1 MAVKFFVLSSA
12 PNTISQLNEL
22 VANFPIIP
30 VNQLDVLFCPGF
42 DGAEVIRTVRHKKG
56 KWGGM
61 AIKMDLEKR
70 IKESTIYIKNS
81 LANHMWLS
89 VLVAWSPLTLGREAK
104 NVTEPLAQIPF
115 SMILKHPGDENSEKF
130 FETFHGANISIQYLA
145 SVDVLRGY
153 LHKSLSATVEFIL
166 ESEKGTAS
174 LVERPLSPE
183 TVIFYITQDTQR
195 HSLLPE
201 LKSGGFRVA
210 GKICTQCS
218 LTDPLCGELTV
229 EASVLPVHSIDIH
242 LFRVESIL
250 VGEKIVTES
259 SLIQTTQAC
268 NIADG
273 DVCHNISLPIYIIL
287 PRLLTCPT
295 IFAGPFSIE
304 FKATIVITF
313 QSELSKLHPKSDPK
327 TPRQWL
333 SAVSNIVAIQIS
345 AGNGNCTLGIGT
357 DEVRVSVLY
366 VSRVGSSSV
375 FKRHAKGVEMGRPM
389 SWKRWSSAAL
399 WETVRRAC
407 SSSVS
412 VGRRERKPGSNGAT
426 FPVAAVDHIDREGQ
440 SYESESC

>member
-1 MAVKFFVLSSA
+1 MAAS
-12 PNTISQLNEL
+12 
-22 VANFPIIP
+22 
-30 VNQLDVLFCPGF
+30 
-42 DGAEVIRTVRHKKG
+42 
-56 KWGGM
+56 W
-61 AIKMDLEKR
+61 KM
-70 IKESTIYIKNS
+70 SCVS
-81 LANHMWLS
+81 LAGKASENRRAYALLAKHDRL
-89 VLVAWSPLTLGREAK
+89 LTQELKSRRGLLT
-104 NVTEPLAQIPF
+104 NLTAQYIPF

-145 SVDVLRGY
+145 SVEVLRGY

-166 ESEKGTAS
+166 ESEKAS
-174 LVERPLSPE
+174 LLERPLSSE

-195 HSLLPE
+195 HSLLQE

-259 SLIQTTQAC
+259 SLVQTTQAC

-273 DVCHNISLPIYIIL
+273 DVCHNMSLPIYIIL

-333 SAVSNIVAIQIS
+333 AMENVP
-345 AGNGNCTLGIGT
+345 L
-357 DEVRVSVLY
+357 ELVRM
-366 VSRVGSSSV
+366 
-375 FKRHAKGVEMGRPM
+375 K
-389 SWKRWSSAAL
+389 
-399 WETVRRAC
+399 
-407 SSSVS
+407 
-412 VGRRERKPGSNGAT
+412 
-426 FPVAAVDHIDREGQ
+426 
-440 SYESESC
+440 